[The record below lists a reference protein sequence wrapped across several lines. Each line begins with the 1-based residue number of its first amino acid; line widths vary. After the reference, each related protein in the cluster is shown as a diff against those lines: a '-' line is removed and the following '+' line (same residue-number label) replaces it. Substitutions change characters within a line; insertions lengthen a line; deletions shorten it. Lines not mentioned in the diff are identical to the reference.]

1 MGIFKI
7 RLQGEFVSGAKRVL
21 ITFIIASLV
30 CAAFVLTARFGL
42 MSVIEDKFYKPMVYK
57 QLEER
62 NDLLAETVG
71 KYIDTQDALFTL
83 FAANPE
89 IRIVDQKEQEELLV
103 KSRANLASNL
113 LTETPGLEGLR
124 IIGTNGKTI
133 YYSTFP
139 QDFAARKDDETASYR
154 NYPKNDIPFESI
166 AASEEDKSRILH
178 DSENNR
184 LIFSYPFYDNEMA
197 FVGTVAFYVDAPSM
211 LRYFIPT
218 DRLSAQSGIYLWSM
232 QKEDIHGFVFS
243 VPEGLETSCKNAAV
257 NSWNS
262 NQRIASFEDTE
273 SAGSRTKYLLV
284 SAENKNG
291 FVSTVFK
298 EDILYMPERIRNII
312 VLATISLILF
322 ISLICCIAKNA
333 AEKHA
338 EKPSYVKEAKKLAE
352 EAASE
357 VSIRVEEPKKDESLI
372 EKIDDVFEM
381 LAAES
386 ALSEKPKLAEN
397 AEEKDEPQF
406 DYDSQKFSDT
416 LFDDELETDEVPE
429 DSTDGIAGGIFEEIY
444 NEEVQNEQ
452 AAQFAQ
458 LGAQIQ
464 PEQQD
469 LLDGYAQPE
478 QAEQLEANAQSAMS
492 DEDMLLLQ
500 TGLDE
505 AVQPLMQPDQYAES
519 ASPENELPPQLLL
532 EDDEQTNQA
541 EQLIQEEIQP
551 EEEPEI
557 DLPVFAEAGLGV
569 TPEPQT
575 VAQDAPPSSFESFAS
590 VEQNEQDGQA
600 VQTAADA
607 QKEAEQFE
615 IEYPAFD
622 ESEFEEN
629 GSIQAEPAAEVQA
642 IPTDST
648 AAFLNAIDERMHQ
661 RQEIIEEY
669 THNVFARQNQ
679 ETENQELAEEAF
691 ESEAATV
698 SETAEDT
705 TVQAETPDIAE
716 ETASSDAVPEISVET
731 VVEHSLSEEKH
742 GLLSAGN
749 AYLEEEHKKEAEEI
763 KSAPLRKSSLSS
775 LFKEKVQ
782 QNQSSANLSGQHQFV
797 QQSAPSAELSDISQH
812 GLLSRSDDYRS
823 NLPQKP
829 ALYTLD
835 LKNSRRNQNTGNQN
849 TQNAADG
856 QQKEKKMDTSLY
868 DETIEELE
876 PAVETETVTSIFALQ
891 SAPQLFAAFANKEP
905 EQRGSF
911 ERKGIADRIVESTN
925 AKMNPV
931 FTEPEHK
938 IDNIHI
944 ENGVY
949 RIHEEKDSS
958 TNVKINYDFKRL
970 VDSVLNG

>member
-1 MGIFKI
+1 M
-7 RLQGEFVSGAKRVL
+7 SGARRVL
-21 ITFIIASLV
+21 ITLIISSLT
-30 CAAFVLTARFGL
+30 CAVFAAVAHFGL
-42 MSVIEDKFYKPMVYK
+42 LSVIEDKFYKPMVYSR
-57 QLEER
+57 LEER
-62 NDLLAETVG
+62 NDLLSETVG

-89 IRIVDQKEQEELLV
+89 IRVIAQKEQDEMLV
-103 KSRANLASNL
+103 KSRANLASDL

-124 IIGTNGKTI
+124 IIGKNGKTI

-139 QDFAARKDDETASYR
+139 QDFAARKDDEPASYR
-154 NYPKNDIPFESI
+154 NYPKNDIPFEDI

-218 DRLSAQSGIYLWSM
+218 DRLSAQSGIYLWGT

-243 VPEGLETSCKNAAV
+243 VPEGLETVCKNAAV
-257 NSWNS
+257 SSWNS
-262 NQRIASFEDTE
+262 SQKIYAFEDPE
-273 SAGSRTKYLLV
+273 SIGNRAKYLLV

-312 VLATISLILF
+312 VLATISLIFF
-322 ISLICCIAKNA
+322 ISIICCIAKNA

-338 EKPSYVKEAKKLAE
+338 ERPSLAKEDKMLAA

-357 VSIRVEEPKKDESLI
+357 VSIRAEEPKKDESLI

-386 ALSEKPKLAEN
+386 VPAEKPKHTEIAEAAEEN
-397 AEEKDEPQF
+397 AEPQF
-406 DYDSQKFSDT
+406 DYDSQEFGDT
-416 LFDDELETDEVPE
+416 LFEDSLETEETPESANGADETADELFD
-429 DSTDGIAGGIFEEIY
+429 EIY
-444 NEEVQNEQ
+444 NEEIQSEQ
-452 AAQFAQ
+452 AAQLEAGAQPAPLEVDAQFADDAQ
-458 LGAQIQ
+458 LGA
-464 PEQQD
+464 D
-469 LLDGYAQPE
+469 AQP
-478 QAEQLEANAQSAMS
+478 ALEAEPQFAEA
-492 DEDMLLLQ
+492 
-500 TGLDE
+500 GLEE
-505 AVQPLMQPDQYAES
+505 AVQPLLPSEQYADAAQTEAYAQPEASVQVAPLEADAQFADDAQLGAS
-519 ASPENELPPQLLL
+519 AQPALEAEPQFADDAQLEDYAQPAPLQL
-532 EDDEQTNQA
+532 EDDSPFADDAAQIEDDAQLAQPAALEEEA
-541 EQLIQEEIQP
+541 EQL
-551 EEEPEI
+551 
-557 DLPVFAEAGLGV
+557 
-569 TPEPQT
+569 
-575 VAQDAPPSSFESFAS
+575 
-590 VEQNEQDGQA
+590 
-600 VQTAADA
+600 
-607 QKEAEQFE
+607 E
-615 IEYPAFD
+615 IEIPAFD
-622 ESEFEEN
+622 ESEFEETDN
-629 GSIQAEPAAEVQA
+629 IQAEPAAAQP
-642 IPTDST
+642 IPTEST
-648 AAFLNAIDERMHQ
+648 AAFLSAIDERIHQ

-669 THNVFARQNQ
+669 TQPLFEHEQH
-679 ETENQELAEEAF
+679 EEVA
-691 ESEAATV
+691 EAA
-698 SETAEDT
+698 A
-705 TVQAETPDIAE
+705 A
-716 ETASSDAVPEISVET
+716 ETASAKADDVPEISAEAVAA
-731 VVEHSLSEEKH
+731 HSLSEAKH

-775 LFKEKVQ
+775 LFKEKVM
-782 QNQSSANLSGQHQFV
+782 QNQTEAEKRGGLHTFV
-797 QQSAPSAELSDISQH
+797 QQEAPSAELSDISQH

-835 LKNSRRNQNTGNQN
+835 LKKNIKPGTQSTDKQNIQS
-849 TQNAADG
+849 AVE
-856 QQKEKKMDTSLY
+856 QQKEKNMDTSFY

-911 ERKGIADRIVESTN
+911 ERKGIADRIVESTT
-925 AKMNPV
+925 AKMTPV

-949 RIHEEKDSS
+949 RIHEEKDAAS
-958 TNVKINYDFKRL
+958 NVKINYDFKRL

>member
-1 MGIFKI
+1 M
-7 RLQGEFVSGAKRVL
+7 SGARRVL
-21 ITFIIASLV
+21 ITLIISSLT
-30 CAAFVLTARFGL
+30 CAVFAAVAHFGL
-42 MSVIEDKFYKPMVYK
+42 LSVIEDKFYKPMVYSR
-57 QLEER
+57 LEER
-62 NDLLAETVG
+62 NDLLSETVG

-89 IRIVDQKEQEELLV
+89 IRVIAQKEQDEMLV
-103 KSRANLASNL
+103 KSRANLASDL

-124 IIGTNGKTI
+124 IIGKNGKTI

-139 QDFAARKDDETASYR
+139 QDFAARKDDEPASYR
-154 NYPKNDIPFESI
+154 NYPKNDIPFEDI

-218 DRLSAQSGIYLWSM
+218 DRLSAQSGIYLWGT

-243 VPEGLETSCKNAAV
+243 VPEGLETVCKNAAV
-257 NSWNS
+257 SSWNS
-262 NQRIASFEDTE
+262 NQKIYAFEDPE
-273 SAGSRTKYLLV
+273 SIGNRAKYLLV

-312 VLATISLILF
+312 VLATISLIFF
-322 ISLICCIAKNA
+322 ISIICCIAKNA

-338 EKPSYVKEAKKLAE
+338 ERPSLAKEDKVLAA

-357 VSIRVEEPKKDESLI
+357 VSIRAEEPKKDESLI

-386 ALSEKPKLAEN
+386 VPAEKPKHAEIAEAAEEN
-397 AEEKDEPQF
+397 AEPQF
-406 DYDSQKFSDT
+406 DYDSQEFGDT
-416 LFDDELETDEVPE
+416 LFEDSLETEETPESANGADETADELFD
-429 DSTDGIAGGIFEEIY
+429 EIY
-444 NEEVQNEQ
+444 NEEIQSEQ
-452 AAQFAQ
+452 AAQLEA
-458 LGAQIQ
+458 GAQSA
-464 PEQQD
+464 PEAE
-469 LLDGYAQPE
+469 AQF
-478 QAEQLEANAQSAMS
+478 ADDAQLEAGAQPAL
-492 DEDMLLLQ
+492 EAEPQ
-500 TGLDE
+500 FAETGLEE
-505 AVQPLMQPDQYAES
+505 AVQPLLPPEQYAE
-519 ASPENELPPQLLL
+519 AAQTEVYAQPEAGAQPAPLQL
-532 EDDEQTNQA
+532 EDDSPFADDAAQIEDNAQLAQPA
-541 EQLIQEEIQP
+541 ALEEESEQL
-551 EEEPEI
+551 
-557 DLPVFAEAGLGV
+557 
-569 TPEPQT
+569 
-575 VAQDAPPSSFESFAS
+575 
-590 VEQNEQDGQA
+590 
-600 VQTAADA
+600 
-607 QKEAEQFE
+607 E
-615 IEYPAFD
+615 IEIPAFD
-622 ESEFEEN
+622 ESEFEETGN
-629 GSIQAEPAAEVQA
+629 IQAEPADAQP
-642 IPTDST
+642 IPTEST
-648 AAFLNAIDERMHQ
+648 AAFLSAIDERMHQ

-669 THNVFARQNQ
+669 TQPLFEHD
-679 ETENQELAEEAF
+679 EHEEVA
-691 ESEAATV
+691 EAA
-698 SETAEDT
+698 A
-705 TVQAETPDIAE
+705 A
-716 ETASSDAVPEISVET
+716 ETASAKADAVPEISAEAVAA
-731 VVEHSLSEEKH
+731 HSLSEAKH

-749 AYLEEEHKKEAEEI
+749 AYLEEEHKKEAEDI

-775 LFKEKVQ
+775 LFKEKVM
-782 QNQSSANLSGQHQFV
+782 QNQTEAEKRGGLHTFV
-797 QQSAPSAELSDISQH
+797 QQEAPSAELSDISQH

-835 LKNSRRNQNTGNQN
+835 LKKNIKTGAQSTDKQNIQS
-849 TQNAADG
+849 AVE
-856 QQKEKKMDTSLY
+856 QQKEKNMDTSFY

-911 ERKGIADRIVESTN
+911 ERKGIADRIVESTA
-925 AKMNPV
+925 AKMTPV

-949 RIHEEKDSS
+949 RIHEEKDAVS
-958 TNVKINYDFKRL
+958 NVKINYDFKRL

>member
-1 MGIFKI
+1 M
-7 RLQGEFVSGAKRVL
+7 SGARRVL
-21 ITFIIASLV
+21 ITLIISSLT
-30 CAAFVLTARFGL
+30 CAVFAAVAHFGL
-42 MSVIEDKFYKPMVYK
+42 LSVIEDKFYKPMVYSR
-57 QLEER
+57 LEER
-62 NDLLAETVG
+62 NDLLSETVG

-89 IRIVDQKEQEELLV
+89 IRVIAQKEQDEMLV
-103 KSRANLASNL
+103 KSRANLASDL

-124 IIGTNGKTI
+124 IIGKNGKTI

-139 QDFAARKDDETASYR
+139 QDFAARKDDEPASYR
-154 NYPKNDIPFESI
+154 NYPKNDIPFEDI

-218 DRLSAQSGIYLWSM
+218 DRLSAQSGIYLWGT

-243 VPEGLETSCKNAAV
+243 VPEGLETVCKNAAV
-257 NSWNS
+257 SSWNS
-262 NQRIASFEDTE
+262 SQKIYAFEDPE
-273 SAGSRTKYLLV
+273 SIGNRAKYLLV
-284 SAENKNG
+284 SAENKSG

-312 VLATISLILF
+312 VLATISLIFF
-322 ISLICCIAKNA
+322 ISIICCIAKNA

-338 EKPSYVKEAKKLAE
+338 ERPSLAKEDKMLAA

-357 VSIRVEEPKKDESLI
+357 VSIRAEEPKKDESLI

-386 ALSEKPKLAEN
+386 VPAEKPKHAEIAEAAEEN
-397 AEEKDEPQF
+397 AEPQF
-406 DYDSQKFSDT
+406 DYDSQEFGDT
-416 LFDDELETDEVPE
+416 LFEDSLETEETPESANGADETADELFD
-429 DSTDGIAGGIFEEIY
+429 EIY
-444 NEEVQNEQ
+444 NEEIQNEQ
-452 AAQFAQ
+452 AAQLEAGAQPAPLEVDAQ
-458 LGAQIQ
+458 LGAS
-464 PEQQD
+464 
-469 LLDGYAQPE
+469 AQP
-478 QAEQLEANAQSAMS
+478 ALEAEPQFAEA
-492 DEDMLLLQ
+492 
-500 TGLDE
+500 GLEE
-505 AVQPLMQPDQYAES
+505 AVQPLLPPEQYADAAQTEDY
-519 ASPENELPPQLLL
+519 AQPEAGAQPAPLEVDAQFADDAQLEAGAQPAPLQL
-532 EDDEQTNQA
+532 EDDLPFADDAAQIEDNAQLAPPAALEEEA
-541 EQLIQEEIQP
+541 EQL
-551 EEEPEI
+551 
-557 DLPVFAEAGLGV
+557 
-569 TPEPQT
+569 
-575 VAQDAPPSSFESFAS
+575 
-590 VEQNEQDGQA
+590 
-600 VQTAADA
+600 
-607 QKEAEQFE
+607 E
-615 IEYPAFD
+615 IEIPAFD
-622 ESEFEEN
+622 ESEFEETDN
-629 GSIQAEPAAEVQA
+629 IQAEPAAAQP
-642 IPTDST
+642 IPTEST
-648 AAFLNAIDERMHQ
+648 AAFLSAIDERIHQ

-669 THNVFARQNQ
+669 TQPLFEHD
-679 ETENQELAEEAF
+679 EHEEVA
-691 ESEAATV
+691 EAA
-698 SETAEDT
+698 A
-705 TVQAETPDIAE
+705 A
-716 ETASSDAVPEISVET
+716 ETASAKADAVPEISAEAVAA
-731 VVEHSLSEEKH
+731 HSLSEAKH

-775 LFKEKVQ
+775 LFKEKVM
-782 QNQSSANLSGQHQFV
+782 QNQTEAEKRGGLHTFV
-797 QQSAPSAELSDISQH
+797 QQEAPSAELSDISQH

-835 LKNSRRNQNTGNQN
+835 LKKNIKPGAQSTDKQNIQS
-849 TQNAADG
+849 AVE
-856 QQKEKKMDTSLY
+856 QQKEKNMDTSFY

-911 ERKGIADRIVESTN
+911 ERKGIADRIVESTT
-925 AKMNPV
+925 AKMTPV

-949 RIHEEKDSS
+949 RIHEEKDAVS
-958 TNVKINYDFKRL
+958 NVKINYDFKRL

>member
-1 MGIFKI
+1 M
-7 RLQGEFVSGAKRVL
+7 SGARRVL
-21 ITFIIASLV
+21 ITLIISSLT
-30 CAAFVLTARFGL
+30 CAVFAAVAHFGL
-42 MSVIEDKFYKPMVYK
+42 LSVIEDKFYKPMVYSR
-57 QLEER
+57 LEER
-62 NDLLAETVG
+62 NDLLSETVG

-89 IRIVDQKEQEELLV
+89 IRVIAQKEQDEMLV
-103 KSRANLASNL
+103 KSRANLASDL

-124 IIGTNGKTI
+124 IIGKNGKTI

-139 QDFAARKDDETASYR
+139 QDFAARKDDEPASYR
-154 NYPKNDIPFESI
+154 NYPKNDIPFEDI

-218 DRLSAQSGIYLWSM
+218 DRLSAQSGIYLWGT

-243 VPEGLETSCKNAAV
+243 VPEGLETVCKNAAV
-257 NSWNS
+257 SSWNS
-262 NQRIASFEDTE
+262 SQKIYAFEDPE
-273 SAGSRTKYLLV
+273 SIGNRAKYLLV

-312 VLATISLILF
+312 VLATISLIFF
-322 ISLICCIAKNA
+322 ISIICCIAKNA

-338 EKPSYVKEAKKLAE
+338 ERPSLAKEDKMLAA

-357 VSIRVEEPKKDESLI
+357 VSIRAEEPKKDESLI

-386 ALSEKPKLAEN
+386 VPAEKPKHAEIAEAAEEN
-397 AEEKDEPQF
+397 AEPQF
-406 DYDSQKFSDT
+406 DYDSQEFGDT
-416 LFDDELETDEVPE
+416 LFEDSLETEETPESASGADE
-429 DSTDGIAGGIFEEIY
+429 TADGLFEEIY
-444 NEEVQNEQ
+444 NEEIQSEQ
-452 AAQFAQ
+452 AAQLEA
-458 LGAQIQ
+458 GAQ
-464 PEQQD
+464 P
-469 LLDGYAQPE
+469 A
-478 QAEQLEANAQSAMS
+478 LEAEPQFA
-492 DEDMLLLQ
+492 Q
-500 TGLDE
+500 TGLEE
-505 AVQPLMQPDQYAES
+505 AVQPLLPSEQYAEV
-519 ASPENELPPQLLL
+519 AQTEVCAQPETGAQPAPLEVDAQFADDAQLEAGAQPAPLEVDAQFADDAQLEAGAQSVPLEVDAQFADDAQLGAGAQPAPIQL
-532 EDDEQTNQA
+532 EDDS
-541 EQLIQEEIQP
+541 P
-551 EEEPEI
+551 
-557 DLPVFAEAGLGV
+557 FADDA
-569 TPEPQT
+569 
-575 VAQDAPPSSFESFAS
+575 AQIE
-590 VEQNEQDGQA
+590 
-600 VQTAADA
+600 ADA
-607 QKEAEQFE
+607 QLVQPAALEEESEQLE
-615 IEYPAFD
+615 IEIPAFD
-622 ESEFEEN
+622 ESEFEETGN
-629 GSIQAEPAAEVQA
+629 IQAEPADAQP
-642 IPTDST
+642 IPTEST
-648 AAFLNAIDERMHQ
+648 AAFLSAIDERMHQ

-669 THNVFARQNQ
+669 TQP
-679 ETENQELAEEAF
+679 LF
-691 ESEAATV
+691 EHDEHEKVAEAA
-698 SETAEDT
+698 A
-705 TVQAETPDIAE
+705 A
-716 ETASSDAVPEISVET
+716 ETASAKADDVPEISAEAVAA
-731 VVEHSLSEEKH
+731 HSLSEAKH

-749 AYLEEEHKKEAEEI
+749 AYLEEEHKKEAEGI

-775 LFKEKVQ
+775 LFKEKVM
-782 QNQSSANLSGQHQFV
+782 QNQTEAEKRGGLHTFV
-797 QQSAPSAELSDISQH
+797 QQEAPSAELSDISQH

-835 LKNSRRNQNTGNQN
+835 LKKNIKPGAQSTDKQNIQS
-849 TQNAADG
+849 AVE
-856 QQKEKKMDTSLY
+856 QQKEKNMDTSFY

-911 ERKGIADRIVESTN
+911 ERKGIADRIVESTT
-925 AKMNPV
+925 AKMTPV

-949 RIHEEKDSS
+949 RIHEEKDAAS
-958 TNVKINYDFKRL
+958 NVKINYDFKRL

>member
-1 MGIFKI
+1 M
-7 RLQGEFVSGAKRVL
+7 SGARRVL
-21 ITFIIASLV
+21 ITLIISSLT
-30 CAAFVLTARFGL
+30 CAVFAAVAHFGL
-42 MSVIEDKFYKPMVYK
+42 LSVIEDKFYKPMVYSR
-57 QLEER
+57 LEER
-62 NDLLAETVG
+62 NDLLSETVG

-89 IRIVDQKEQEELLV
+89 IRIVNQKEQDEMLV
-103 KSRANLASNL
+103 KSRANLASDL

-124 IIGTNGKTI
+124 IIGKNGKTI

-139 QDFAARKDDETASYR
+139 QDFAARKDDEPASYR
-154 NYPKNDIPFESI
+154 NYPKNDIPFEDI

-218 DRLSAQSGIYLWSM
+218 DRLSAQSGIYLWGT

-243 VPEGLETSCKNAAV
+243 VPEGLETVCKNAAV
-257 NSWNS
+257 SSWNS
-262 NQRIASFEDTE
+262 SQKIYAFEDPE
-273 SAGSRTKYLLV
+273 SIGNRAKYLLV

-312 VLATISLILF
+312 VLATISLIFF
-322 ISLICCIAKNA
+322 ISIICCIAKNA

-338 EKPSYVKEAKKLAE
+338 ERPSLAKEDKMLAA

-357 VSIRVEEPKKDESLI
+357 VSIRAEEPKKDESLI

-386 ALSEKPKLAEN
+386 VPAEKPKHTEIAEAAEEN
-397 AEEKDEPQF
+397 AEPQF
-406 DYDSQKFSDT
+406 DYDSQEFGDT
-416 LFDDELETDEVPE
+416 LFEDSLETEETPESANGADETADELFD
-429 DSTDGIAGGIFEEIY
+429 EIY
-444 NEEVQNEQ
+444 NEEIQSEQ
-452 AAQFAQ
+452 AVQLGAGVQFVEAGAQSAPLEADAQ
-458 LGAQIQ
+458 LGAS
-464 PEQQD
+464 
-469 LLDGYAQPE
+469 AQP
-478 QAEQLEANAQSAMS
+478 ALEAEPQFAEA
-492 DEDMLLLQ
+492 
-500 TGLDE
+500 GLEE
-505 AVQPLMQPDQYAES
+505 AVQPLLPPEQYAEAAQTEVCAQPETGAQPAQLEAGVQLGAS
-519 ASPENELPPQLLL
+519 AQAAPEAEAQFADDAQLEAGAQLAPLQL
-532 EDDEQTNQA
+532 EDDSPFADDAAQIEDNAQLAQPAALEEEA
-541 EQLIQEEIQP
+541 EQL
-551 EEEPEI
+551 
-557 DLPVFAEAGLGV
+557 
-569 TPEPQT
+569 
-575 VAQDAPPSSFESFAS
+575 
-590 VEQNEQDGQA
+590 
-600 VQTAADA
+600 
-607 QKEAEQFE
+607 E
-615 IEYPAFD
+615 IEIPAFD
-622 ESEFEEN
+622 ESEFEETDN
-629 GSIQAEPAAEVQA
+629 IQAEPADAQP
-642 IPTDST
+642 IPTEST
-648 AAFLNAIDERMHQ
+648 AAFLSAIDERMHQ

-669 THNVFARQNQ
+669 TQP
-679 ETENQELAEEAF
+679 LF
-691 ESEAATV
+691 EHEQHEKVAEAAA
-698 SETAEDT
+698 AE
-705 TVQAETPDIAE
+705 IAS
-716 ETASSDAVPEISVET
+716 AKADAVPEISAEAVAA
-731 VVEHSLSEEKH
+731 HSLSEAKH

-749 AYLEEEHKKEAEEI
+749 AYLEEEHKKEAEDI

-775 LFKEKVQ
+775 LFKEKVM
-782 QNQSSANLSGQHQFV
+782 QNQTEAEKRGGLHTFV
-797 QQSAPSAELSDISQH
+797 QQEAPSAELSDISQH

-835 LKNSRRNQNTGNQN
+835 LKKNIKPGAQSTDKQNIQS
-849 TQNAADG
+849 AVE
-856 QQKEKKMDTSLY
+856 QQKEKNMDTPFY

-911 ERKGIADRIVESTN
+911 ERKGIADRIVESTT
-925 AKMNPV
+925 AKMTPV

-949 RIHEEKDSS
+949 RIHEEKDAVS
-958 TNVKINYDFKRL
+958 NVKINYDFKRL

>member
-1 MGIFKI
+1 M
-7 RLQGEFVSGAKRVL
+7 SGARRVL
-21 ITFIIASLV
+21 ITLIISSLT
-30 CAAFVLTARFGL
+30 CAVFAAVAHFGL
-42 MSVIEDKFYKPMVYK
+42 LSVIEDKFYKPMVYSR
-57 QLEER
+57 LEER
-62 NDLLAETVG
+62 NDLLSETVG

-89 IRIVDQKEQEELLV
+89 IRVIAQKEQDEMLV
-103 KSRANLASNL
+103 KSRANLASDL

-124 IIGTNGKTI
+124 IIGKNGKTI

-139 QDFAARKDDETASYR
+139 QDFAARKDDEPASYR
-154 NYPKNDIPFESI
+154 NYPKNDIPFEDI

-218 DRLSAQSGIYLWSM
+218 DRLSAQSGIYLWGT

-243 VPEGLETSCKNAAV
+243 VPEGLETVCKNAAV
-257 NSWNS
+257 SSWNS
-262 NQRIASFEDTE
+262 NQKIYAFEDPE
-273 SAGSRTKYLLV
+273 SIGNRAKYLLV
-284 SAENKNG
+284 SAENKSG

-312 VLATISLILF
+312 VLATISLIFF
-322 ISLICCIAKNA
+322 ISIICCIAKNA

-338 EKPSYVKEAKKLAE
+338 ERPSLAKEDKMLAA

-357 VSIRVEEPKKDESLI
+357 VSIRAEEPKKDESLI

-386 ALSEKPKLAEN
+386 VPAEKPKHTEIAEVAEEN
-397 AEEKDEPQF
+397 AEPQF
-406 DYDSQKFSDT
+406 DYDSQEFGDT
-416 LFDDELETDEVPE
+416 LFEDSLETEEAPESASGADETADELFD
-429 DSTDGIAGGIFEEIY
+429 EIY
-444 NEEVQNEQ
+444 NEEIQSEQ
-452 AAQFAQ
+452 AAQLEAGAQSAPLEVDAQFADDAQ
-458 LGAQIQ
+458 LGA
-464 PEQQD
+464 D
-469 LLDGYAQPE
+469 AQPALE
-478 QAEQLEANAQSAMS
+478 ADTQFADNAQPAPLQLEDDSPFADDVAQIEDNAQLAQPAALEEEAEQLE
-492 DEDMLLLQ
+492 
-500 TGLDE
+500 
-505 AVQPLMQPDQYAES
+505 
-519 ASPENELPPQLLL
+519 
-532 EDDEQTNQA
+532 
-541 EQLIQEEIQP
+541 IEI
-551 EEEPEI
+551 
-557 DLPVFAEAGLGV
+557 
-569 TPEPQT
+569 
-575 VAQDAPPSSFESFAS
+575 
-590 VEQNEQDGQA
+590 
-600 VQTAADA
+600 
-607 QKEAEQFE
+607 
-615 IEYPAFD
+615 PAFD
-622 ESEFEEN
+622 ESEFEETGN
-629 GSIQAEPAAEVQA
+629 IQAEPADAQP
-642 IPTDST
+642 IPTEST
-648 AAFLNAIDERMHQ
+648 AAFLSAIDERMHQ

-669 THNVFARQNQ
+669 TQPLFEHD
-679 ETENQELAEEAF
+679 EHEEVA
-691 ESEAATV
+691 EAA
-698 SETAEDT
+698 A
-705 TVQAETPDIAE
+705 A
-716 ETASSDAVPEISVET
+716 ETASAKADDVPEISAEAVAA
-731 VVEHSLSEEKH
+731 HSLPEAKH

-775 LFKEKVQ
+775 LFKEKVM
-782 QNQSSANLSGQHQFV
+782 QNQTEAEKRGGLHTFV
-797 QQSAPSAELSDISQH
+797 QQEAPSAELSDISQH

-835 LKNSRRNQNTGNQN
+835 LKKNIKTGAQSTDKQNIQS
-849 TQNAADG
+849 AVE
-856 QQKEKKMDTSLY
+856 QQKEKNMDTSFY

-911 ERKGIADRIVESTN
+911 ERKGIADRIVESTT
-925 AKMNPV
+925 AKMTPV

-949 RIHEEKDSS
+949 RIHEEKDAAS
-958 TNVKINYDFKRL
+958 NVKINYDFKRL

>member
-1 MGIFKI
+1 M
-7 RLQGEFVSGAKRVL
+7 SGARRVL
-21 ITFIIASLV
+21 ITLIISSLT
-30 CAAFVLTARFGL
+30 CAVFAAVAHFGL
-42 MSVIEDKFYKPMVYK
+42 LSVIEDKFYKPMVYSR
-57 QLEER
+57 LEER
-62 NDLLAETVG
+62 NDLLSETVG

-89 IRIVDQKEQEELLV
+89 IRVITQKEQDEMLV
-103 KSRANLASNL
+103 KSRANLASDL

-124 IIGTNGKTI
+124 IIGKNGKTI

-139 QDFAARKDDETASYR
+139 QDFAARKDDEPASYR
-154 NYPKNDIPFESI
+154 NYPKNDIPFEDI

-218 DRLSAQSGIYLWSM
+218 DRLSAQSGIYLWGT

-243 VPEGLETSCKNAAV
+243 VPEGLETVCKNAAV
-257 NSWNS
+257 SSWNS
-262 NQRIASFEDTE
+262 SQKIYAFEDPE
-273 SAGSRTKYLLV
+273 SIGNRAKYLLV
-284 SAENKNG
+284 SAENKSG

-312 VLATISLILF
+312 VLATISLIFF
-322 ISLICCIAKNA
+322 ISIICCIAKNA

-338 EKPSYVKEAKKLAE
+338 ERPSLAKEDKMLAA

-357 VSIRVEEPKKDESLI
+357 VSIRAEEPKKDESLI

-386 ALSEKPKLAEN
+386 VPAEKPKHAEIAEVAEEN
-397 AEEKDEPQF
+397 AEPQF
-406 DYDSQKFSDT
+406 DYDSQEFGDT
-416 LFDDELETDEVPE
+416 LFEDSLETEKTPESANGADETADEL
-429 DSTDGIAGGIFEEIY
+429 FEEIY
-444 NEEVQNEQ
+444 NEEIQSEQ
-452 AAQFAQ
+452 AAQLEAGAQSAPEAEPQFADDAQ
-458 LGAQIQ
+458 LGAGAQVP
-464 PEQQD
+464 PEAEAQFADDAQ
-469 LLDGYAQPE
+469 LGASAQP
-478 QAEQLEANAQSAMS
+478 ALEAEPQFAEA
-492 DEDMLLLQ
+492 
-500 TGLDE
+500 GLEE
-505 AVQPLMQPDQYAES
+505 AVQPLLPPEQYAEAAQTEAYAQPETS
-519 ASPENELPPQLLL
+519 AQAAPEAEAQFADDAQLEAGAQPAPLQL
-532 EDDEQTNQA
+532 EDDSLFADDAAQIEADAQLAQPAALEEEA
-541 EQLIQEEIQP
+541 EQL
-551 EEEPEI
+551 
-557 DLPVFAEAGLGV
+557 
-569 TPEPQT
+569 
-575 VAQDAPPSSFESFAS
+575 
-590 VEQNEQDGQA
+590 
-600 VQTAADA
+600 
-607 QKEAEQFE
+607 E
-615 IEYPAFD
+615 IEIPAFD
-622 ESEFEEN
+622 ESEFEETDN
-629 GSIQAEPAAEVQA
+629 IQAEPAAAQP
-642 IPTDST
+642 IPTEST
-648 AAFLNAIDERMHQ
+648 AAFLSAIDERMHQ

-669 THNVFARQNQ
+669 TQPLFEHD
-679 ETENQELAEEAF
+679 EHEEVA
-691 ESEAATV
+691 EAA
-698 SETAEDT
+698 A
-705 TVQAETPDIAE
+705 A
-716 ETASSDAVPEISVET
+716 ETASAKADDVPEISAEAVAA
-731 VVEHSLSEEKH
+731 HSLPEAKH

-775 LFKEKVQ
+775 LFKEKVM
-782 QNQSSANLSGQHQFV
+782 QNQTEAEKRGGLHTFV
-797 QQSAPSAELSDISQH
+797 QQEAPSAELSDISQH

-835 LKNSRRNQNTGNQN
+835 LKKNIKPGAQSTDKQNIQS
-849 TQNAADG
+849 AVE
-856 QQKEKKMDTSLY
+856 QQKEKNMDTSFY

-911 ERKGIADRIVESTN
+911 ERKGIADRIVESTT
-925 AKMNPV
+925 AKMTPV

-949 RIHEEKDSS
+949 RIHEEKDAAS
-958 TNVKINYDFKRL
+958 NVKINYDFKRL

>member
-1 MGIFKI
+1 M
-7 RLQGEFVSGAKRVL
+7 SGARRVL
-21 ITFIIASLV
+21 ITLIISSLT
-30 CAAFVLTARFGL
+30 CAVFAAVAHFGL
-42 MSVIEDKFYKPMVYK
+42 LSVIEDKFYKPMVYSR
-57 QLEER
+57 LEER
-62 NDLLAETVG
+62 NDLLSETVG

-89 IRIVDQKEQEELLV
+89 IRIVNQKEQDEMLV
-103 KSRANLASNL
+103 KSRANLASDL

-124 IIGTNGKTI
+124 IIGKNGKTI

-139 QDFAARKDDETASYR
+139 QDFAARKDDEPASYR
-154 NYPKNDIPFESI
+154 NYPKNDIPFEDI

-218 DRLSAQSGIYLWSM
+218 DRLSAQSGIYLWGT

-243 VPEGLETSCKNAAV
+243 VPEGLETVCKNAAV
-257 NSWNS
+257 SSWNS
-262 NQRIASFEDTE
+262 NQKIYAFEDPE
-273 SAGSRTKYLLV
+273 SIGNRAKYLLV

-312 VLATISLILF
+312 VLATISLIFF
-322 ISLICCIAKNA
+322 ISIICCIAKNA

-338 EKPSYVKEAKKLAE
+338 ERPSLAKEDKMLAA

-357 VSIRVEEPKKDESLI
+357 VSIRAEEPKKEESLI

-386 ALSEKPKLAEN
+386 VPAEKPKHAEIAEAAEEN
-397 AEEKDEPQF
+397 AEPQF
-406 DYDSQKFSDT
+406 DYDSQEFGDT
-416 LFDDELETDEVPE
+416 LFEDSLETEEAPESANGVDETADEL
-429 DSTDGIAGGIFEEIY
+429 FEEIY
-444 NEEVQNEQ
+444 NEEIQSEQ
-452 AAQFAQ
+452 AAQLEAGAQLAPLEAGAQ
-458 LGAQIQ
+458 LGAS
-464 PEQQD
+464 
-469 LLDGYAQPE
+469 AQP
-478 QAEQLEANAQSAMS
+478 ALEAEPQFAEA
-492 DEDMLLLQ
+492 
-500 TGLDE
+500 GLEE
-505 AVQPLMQPDQYAES
+505 AVQPLLPPEQYAE
-519 ASPENELPPQLLL
+519 AAQTEVYAQPETGAQPAPLQL
-532 EDDEQTNQA
+532 EDDSPFADDTAQIEDDAQLAQPAALEEEA
-541 EQLIQEEIQP
+541 EQL
-551 EEEPEI
+551 
-557 DLPVFAEAGLGV
+557 
-569 TPEPQT
+569 
-575 VAQDAPPSSFESFAS
+575 
-590 VEQNEQDGQA
+590 
-600 VQTAADA
+600 
-607 QKEAEQFE
+607 E
-615 IEYPAFD
+615 IEIPAFD
-622 ESEFEEN
+622 ESEFEETGN
-629 GSIQAEPAAEVQA
+629 IQAEPAAAQP
-642 IPTDST
+642 IPTEST
-648 AAFLNAIDERMHQ
+648 AAFLSAIDERMHQ

-669 THNVFARQNQ
+669 TQPLFEHEQH
-679 ETENQELAEEAF
+679 EEVA
-691 ESEAATV
+691 EAA
-698 SETAEDT
+698 A
-705 TVQAETPDIAE
+705 A
-716 ETASSDAVPEISVET
+716 ETASAKADAVPEISAEAVAA
-731 VVEHSLSEEKH
+731 HSLSEAKH

-775 LFKEKVQ
+775 LFKEKVM
-782 QNQSSANLSGQHQFV
+782 QNQTEAEKRGGLHTFV
-797 QQSAPSAELSDISQH
+797 QQEAPSAELSDISQH

-835 LKNSRRNQNTGNQN
+835 LKKNIKPGAQSTDKQNIQS
-849 TQNAADG
+849 AVE
-856 QQKEKKMDTSLY
+856 QQKEKNMDTSFY

-911 ERKGIADRIVESTN
+911 ERKGIADRIVESTT
-925 AKMNPV
+925 AKMTPV

-949 RIHEEKDSS
+949 RIHEEKDAVS
-958 TNVKINYDFKRL
+958 NVKINYDFKRL

>member
-1 MGIFKI
+1 M
-7 RLQGEFVSGAKRVL
+7 SGARRVL
-21 ITFIIASLV
+21 ITLIISSLT
-30 CAAFVLTARFGL
+30 CAVFAAVAHFGL
-42 MSVIEDKFYKPMVYK
+42 LSVIEDKFYKPMVYSR
-57 QLEER
+57 LEER
-62 NDLLAETVG
+62 NDLLSETVG

-89 IRIVDQKEQEELLV
+89 IRVITQKEQDEMLV
-103 KSRANLASNL
+103 KSRANLASDL

-124 IIGTNGKTI
+124 IIGKNGKTI

-139 QDFAARKDDETASYR
+139 QDFAARKDDEPASYR
-154 NYPKNDIPFESI
+154 NYPKNDIPFEDI

-184 LIFSYPFYDNEMA
+184 LIFSYPFYDNEMV

-218 DRLSAQSGIYLWSM
+218 DRLSAQSGIYLWGT

-243 VPEGLETSCKNAAV
+243 VPEGLETVCKNAAV
-257 NSWNS
+257 SSWNS
-262 NQRIASFEDTE
+262 SQKIYAFEDPE
-273 SAGSRTKYLLV
+273 SIGNRAKYLLV

-312 VLATISLILF
+312 VLATISLIFF
-322 ISLICCIAKNA
+322 ISIICCIAKNA

-338 EKPSYVKEAKKLAE
+338 ERPSLAKEDKMLAA

-357 VSIRVEEPKKDESLI
+357 VSIRAEEPKKDESLI

-386 ALSEKPKLAEN
+386 VPAEKPKHAEIAEAAEEN
-397 AEEKDEPQF
+397 AEPQF
-406 DYDSQKFSDT
+406 DYDSQEFGDT
-416 LFDDELETDEVPE
+416 LFEDSLETEETPESANGADETADEL
-429 DSTDGIAGGIFEEIY
+429 FEEIY
-444 NEEVQNEQ
+444 NEEIQSEQ
-452 AAQFAQ
+452 ATQLEASAQPAPLEAGAQ
-458 LGAQIQ
+458 LGASAQAALEAEAQ
-464 PEQQD
+464 FADDAQLGAD
-469 LLDGYAQPE
+469 AQP
-478 QAEQLEANAQSAMS
+478 ALEAEPQFAEA
-492 DEDMLLLQ
+492 
-500 TGLDE
+500 GLKE
-505 AVQPLMQPDQYAES
+505 AVQPLLPPEQYAE
-519 ASPENELPPQLLL
+519 AAQTEVYAQPETGAQPSLEDYAQLEAGAQPAPLEVDAQFADDAQLEAGAQPAPLQL
-532 EDDEQTNQA
+532 EDDSPFADDAAQIEDDAQLAQPAALEEEA
-541 EQLIQEEIQP
+541 EQL
-551 EEEPEI
+551 
-557 DLPVFAEAGLGV
+557 
-569 TPEPQT
+569 
-575 VAQDAPPSSFESFAS
+575 
-590 VEQNEQDGQA
+590 
-600 VQTAADA
+600 
-607 QKEAEQFE
+607 E
-615 IEYPAFD
+615 IEIPAFD
-622 ESEFEEN
+622 ESEFEETDN
-629 GSIQAEPAAEVQA
+629 IQAEPAAAQP
-642 IPTDST
+642 IPTEST
-648 AAFLNAIDERMHQ
+648 AAFLSAIDERIHQ

-669 THNVFARQNQ
+669 TQPLFEHEQH
-679 ETENQELAEEAF
+679 EEVA
-691 ESEAATV
+691 EAA
-698 SETAEDT
+698 A
-705 TVQAETPDIAE
+705 A
-716 ETASSDAVPEISVET
+716 ETASAKADDVPEISAEAVAA
-731 VVEHSLSEEKH
+731 HSLSEAKH

-775 LFKEKVQ
+775 LFKEKVM
-782 QNQSSANLSGQHQFV
+782 QNQTEAEKRGGLHTFV
-797 QQSAPSAELSDISQH
+797 QQEAPSAELSDISQH

-835 LKNSRRNQNTGNQN
+835 LKKNIKPGAQSTDKQNIQS
-849 TQNAADG
+849 AVE
-856 QQKEKKMDTSLY
+856 QQKEKNMDTSFY

-911 ERKGIADRIVESTN
+911 ERKGIADRIVESTT
-925 AKMNPV
+925 AKMTPV

-949 RIHEEKDSS
+949 RIHEEKDAAS
-958 TNVKINYDFKRL
+958 NVKINYDFKRL

>member
-1 MGIFKI
+1 M
-7 RLQGEFVSGAKRVL
+7 SGARRVL
-21 ITFIIASLV
+21 ITLIISSLT
-30 CAAFVLTARFGL
+30 CAVFAAVAHFGL
-42 MSVIEDKFYKPMVYK
+42 LSVIEDKFYKPMVYSR
-57 QLEER
+57 LEER
-62 NDLLAETVG
+62 NDLLSETVG

-89 IRIVDQKEQEELLV
+89 IRVIAQKEQDEMLV
-103 KSRANLASNL
+103 KSRANLASDL

-124 IIGTNGKTI
+124 IIGKNGKTI

-139 QDFAARKDDETASYR
+139 QDFAARKDDEPASYR
-154 NYPKNDIPFESI
+154 NYPKNDIPFEDI

-218 DRLSAQSGIYLWSM
+218 DRLSAQSGIYLWGT

-243 VPEGLETSCKNAAV
+243 VPEGLETICKNAAV
-257 NSWNS
+257 SSWNS
-262 NQRIASFEDTE
+262 SQKIYAFEDPE
-273 SAGSRTKYLLV
+273 SIGNRAKYLLV

-312 VLATISLILF
+312 VLATISLIFF
-322 ISLICCIAKNA
+322 ISIICCIAKNA

-338 EKPSYVKEAKKLAE
+338 ERPSLAKEDKMLAA

-357 VSIRVEEPKKDESLI
+357 VSIRAEEPKKDESLI

-386 ALSEKPKLAEN
+386 VPAEKPKHTEIAEAAEEN
-397 AEEKDEPQF
+397 AEPQF
-406 DYDSQKFSDT
+406 DYDSQEFGDT
-416 LFDDELETDEVPE
+416 LFEDSLETEEAPESANGADETADELFD
-429 DSTDGIAGGIFEEIY
+429 EIY
-444 NEEVQNEQ
+444 NEEIQSEQ
-452 AAQFAQ
+452 AAQ
-458 LGAQIQ
+458 
-464 PEQQD
+464 
-469 LLDGYAQPE
+469 
-478 QAEQLEANAQSAMS
+478 LEAGAQSALEAES
-492 DEDMLLLQ
+492 QFAEA
-500 TGLDE
+500 GLEE
-505 AVQPLMQPDQYAES
+505 AVQPLLPPEQYAE
-519 ASPENELPPQLLL
+519 AAQTEAYAQLGAGAQPVPLEADAQFADDAQLGAGAQPALEADTQFADDAQLEAGAQPAPLQL
-532 EDDEQTNQA
+532 EDDSPFADDAAQIEADAQLAQPAALEEEA
-541 EQLIQEEIQP
+541 EQL
-551 EEEPEI
+551 
-557 DLPVFAEAGLGV
+557 
-569 TPEPQT
+569 
-575 VAQDAPPSSFESFAS
+575 
-590 VEQNEQDGQA
+590 
-600 VQTAADA
+600 
-607 QKEAEQFE
+607 E
-615 IEYPAFD
+615 IEIPAFD
-622 ESEFEEN
+622 ESEFEETDN
-629 GSIQAEPAAEVQA
+629 IQAEPAAAQP
-642 IPTDST
+642 IPTEST
-648 AAFLNAIDERMHQ
+648 AAFLSAIDERIHQ

-669 THNVFARQNQ
+669 TQPLFEHEQH
-679 ETENQELAEEAF
+679 EEVA
-691 ESEAATV
+691 EAA
-698 SETAEDT
+698 A
-705 TVQAETPDIAE
+705 A
-716 ETASSDAVPEISVET
+716 ETASAKADAVPEISAEAVAA
-731 VVEHSLSEEKH
+731 HSLSEAKH

-775 LFKEKVQ
+775 LFKEKVM
-782 QNQSSANLSGQHQFV
+782 QNQTEAEKRGGLHTFV
-797 QQSAPSAELSDISQH
+797 QQEAPSAELSDISQH

-835 LKNSRRNQNTGNQN
+835 LKKNIKPGAQSTDKQNIQS
-849 TQNAADG
+849 AVE
-856 QQKEKKMDTSLY
+856 QQKEKNMDTSFY

-911 ERKGIADRIVESTN
+911 ERKGIADRIVESTT
-925 AKMNPV
+925 AKMTPV

-949 RIHEEKDSS
+949 RIHEEKDAVS
-958 TNVKINYDFKRL
+958 NVKINYDFKRL

>member
-1 MGIFKI
+1 M
-7 RLQGEFVSGAKRVL
+7 SGARRVL
-21 ITFIIASLV
+21 ITLIISSLT
-30 CAAFVLTARFGL
+30 CAVFAAVAHFGL
-42 MSVIEDKFYKPMVYK
+42 LSVIEDKFYKPMVYSR
-57 QLEER
+57 LEER
-62 NDLLAETVG
+62 NDLLSETVG

-89 IRIVDQKEQEELLV
+89 IRVIAQKEQDEMLV
-103 KSRANLASNL
+103 KSRANLASDL

-124 IIGTNGKTI
+124 IIGKNGKTI

-139 QDFAARKDDETASYR
+139 QDFAARKDDEPANYR
-154 NYPKNDIPFESI
+154 NYPKNDIPFEDI

-218 DRLSAQSGIYLWSM
+218 DRLSAQSGIYLWGT

-243 VPEGLETSCKNAAV
+243 VPEGLETVCKNAAV
-257 NSWNS
+257 SSWNS
-262 NQRIASFEDTE
+262 SQKIYAFEDPE
-273 SAGSRTKYLLV
+273 SIGNRAKYLLV

-312 VLATISLILF
+312 VLATISLIFF
-322 ISLICCIAKNA
+322 ISIICCIAKNA

-338 EKPSYVKEAKKLAE
+338 ERPSLAKEDKMLAA

-357 VSIRVEEPKKDESLI
+357 VSIRAEEPKKDESLI

-386 ALSEKPKLAEN
+386 VPAEKPKHTEIAEAAEEN
-397 AEEKDEPQF
+397 AEPQF
-406 DYDSQKFSDT
+406 DYDSQEFGDT
-416 LFDDELETDEVPE
+416 LFEDSLETEEAPESASGADE
-429 DSTDGIAGGIFEEIY
+429 TADGLFDEIY
-444 NEEVQNEQ
+444 NEEIQSEQ
-452 AAQFAQ
+452 AAQLEASAQPAPLEADAQ
-458 LGAQIQ
+458 LGAS
-464 PEQQD
+464 
-469 LLDGYAQPE
+469 AQP
-478 QAEQLEANAQSAMS
+478 ALEAEPQFAEA
-492 DEDMLLLQ
+492 
-500 TGLDE
+500 GLEE
-505 AVQPLMQPDQYAES
+505 AVQPLLPPEQYAEAAQTEVCAQPETGAQS
-519 ASPENELPPQLLL
+519 APLEADTQFADDAQLEAGEQPATLQL
-532 EDDEQTNQA
+532 EDDSPFADDAAQIEADAQLAQPAALEEEA
-541 EQLIQEEIQP
+541 EQL
-551 EEEPEI
+551 
-557 DLPVFAEAGLGV
+557 
-569 TPEPQT
+569 
-575 VAQDAPPSSFESFAS
+575 
-590 VEQNEQDGQA
+590 
-600 VQTAADA
+600 
-607 QKEAEQFE
+607 E
-615 IEYPAFD
+615 IEIPAFD
-622 ESEFEEN
+622 ESEFEETDN
-629 GSIQAEPAAEVQA
+629 IQAEPADAQP
-642 IPTDST
+642 IPTEST
-648 AAFLNAIDERMHQ
+648 AAFLSAIDERMHQ

-669 THNVFARQNQ
+669 TQPLFEHD
-679 ETENQELAEEAF
+679 EHEEVA
-691 ESEAATV
+691 EAA
-698 SETAEDT
+698 A
-705 TVQAETPDIAE
+705 A
-716 ETASSDAVPEISVET
+716 ETASAKADDVPEISAEAVAA
-731 VVEHSLSEEKH
+731 HSLSEAKH

-775 LFKEKVQ
+775 LFKEKVM
-782 QNQSSANLSGQHQFV
+782 QNQTEAEKRGGLHTFV
-797 QQSAPSAELSDISQH
+797 QQEAPSAELSDISQH

-835 LKNSRRNQNTGNQN
+835 LKKNIKPGAQSTDKQNIQS
-849 TQNAADG
+849 AVE
-856 QQKEKKMDTSLY
+856 QQKEKNMDTSFY

-911 ERKGIADRIVESTN
+911 ERKGIADRIVESTT
-925 AKMNPV
+925 AKMTPV

-949 RIHEEKDSS
+949 RIHEEKDAAS
-958 TNVKINYDFKRL
+958 NVKINYDFKRL

>member
-1 MGIFKI
+1 M
-7 RLQGEFVSGAKRVL
+7 SGARRVL
-21 ITFIIASLV
+21 ITLIISSLT
-30 CAAFVLTARFGL
+30 CAVFAAVARFGL
-42 MSVIEDKFYKPMVYK
+42 LSVIEDKFYKPMVYSR
-57 QLEER
+57 LEER
-62 NDLLAETVG
+62 NDLLSETVG

-89 IRIVDQKEQEELLV
+89 IRVIAQKEQDEMLV
-103 KSRANLASNL
+103 KSRANLASDL

-124 IIGTNGKTI
+124 IIGKNGKTI

-139 QDFAARKDDETASYR
+139 QDFAARKDDEPASYR
-154 NYPKNDIPFESI
+154 NYPKNDIPFEDI

-218 DRLSAQSGIYLWSM
+218 DRLSAQSGIYLWGT

-243 VPEGLETSCKNAAV
+243 VPEGLETVCKNAAV
-257 NSWNS
+257 SSWNS
-262 NQRIASFEDTE
+262 NQKIYAFEDPE
-273 SAGSRTKYLLV
+273 SIGNRAKYLLV

-312 VLATISLILF
+312 VLATISLIFF
-322 ISLICCIAKNA
+322 ISIICCIAKNA

-338 EKPSYVKEAKKLAE
+338 ERPSLAKEDKMLAA

-357 VSIRVEEPKKDESLI
+357 VSIRAEEPKKDESLI

-386 ALSEKPKLAEN
+386 VPAEKSKHTEIAEAAEEN
-397 AEEKDEPQF
+397 AEPQF
-406 DYDSQKFSDT
+406 DYDSQEFGDT
-416 LFDDELETDEVPE
+416 LFEDSLETEETPESESGADETADEL
-429 DSTDGIAGGIFEEIY
+429 FEEIY
-444 NEEVQNEQ
+444 NEEIQSEQ
-452 AAQFAQ
+452 AAQLEASAQ
-458 LGAQIQ
+458 VPL
-464 PEQQD
+464 
-469 LLDGYAQPE
+469 E
-478 QAEQLEANAQSAMS
+478 QAAQLEAGAQSAP
-492 DEDMLLLQ
+492 EAEPQ
-500 TGLDE
+500 FAEAGLEE
-505 AVQPLMQPDQYAES
+505 AVQPLLPPEQYAEAAQTEVCAQPEAGAQLGAS
-519 ASPENELPPQLLL
+519 AQAALEADTQFADDALFEAGAQPAPLEVDAQFADNAQLEDYAQPAPLQL
-532 EDDEQTNQA
+532 EDDSPFADDAAQIEADAQLAQPAALEEEA
-541 EQLIQEEIQP
+541 EQL
-551 EEEPEI
+551 
-557 DLPVFAEAGLGV
+557 
-569 TPEPQT
+569 
-575 VAQDAPPSSFESFAS
+575 
-590 VEQNEQDGQA
+590 
-600 VQTAADA
+600 
-607 QKEAEQFE
+607 E
-615 IEYPAFD
+615 IEIPAFD
-622 ESEFEEN
+622 ESEFDETDN
-629 GSIQAEPAAEVQA
+629 IQAEPAAAQP
-642 IPTDST
+642 IPTEST
-648 AAFLNAIDERMHQ
+648 AAFLSAIDERIHQ

-669 THNVFARQNQ
+669 TQPLFEHD
-679 ETENQELAEEAF
+679 EHEEVA
-691 ESEAATV
+691 EAA
-698 SETAEDT
+698 A
-705 TVQAETPDIAE
+705 A
-716 ETASSDAVPEISVET
+716 ETASAKADAVPEISAEAVAA
-731 VVEHSLSEEKH
+731 HSLSEAKH

-775 LFKEKVQ
+775 LFKEKVM
-782 QNQSSANLSGQHQFV
+782 QNQTEAEKRGGLHTFV
-797 QQSAPSAELSDISQH
+797 QQEAPSAELSDISQH

-835 LKNSRRNQNTGNQN
+835 LKKNIKPGAQSTDKQNIQS
-849 TQNAADG
+849 AVE
-856 QQKEKKMDTSLY
+856 QQKEKNMDTSFY

-911 ERKGIADRIVESTN
+911 ERKGIADRIVESTT
-925 AKMNPV
+925 AKMTPV

-949 RIHEEKDSS
+949 RIHEEKDAVS
-958 TNVKINYDFKRL
+958 NVKINYDFKRL

>member
-1 MGIFKI
+1 M
-7 RLQGEFVSGAKRVL
+7 SGARRVL
-21 ITFIIASLV
+21 ITLIISSLT
-30 CAAFVLTARFGL
+30 CAVFAAVAHFGL
-42 MSVIEDKFYKPMVYK
+42 LSVIEDKFYKPMVYSR
-57 QLEER
+57 LEER
-62 NDLLAETVG
+62 NDLLSETVG

-89 IRIVDQKEQEELLV
+89 IRVIAQKEQDEMLV
-103 KSRANLASNL
+103 KSRANLASDL

-124 IIGTNGKTI
+124 IISKNGKTI

-139 QDFAARKDDETASYR
+139 QDFAARKDDEPASYR
-154 NYPKNDIPFESI
+154 NYPKNDIPFEDI

-218 DRLSAQSGIYLWSM
+218 DRLSAQSGIYLWGT

-243 VPEGLETSCKNAAV
+243 VPEGLETVCKNAAV
-257 NSWNS
+257 SSWNS
-262 NQRIASFEDTE
+262 SQKIYAFEDPE
-273 SAGSRTKYLLV
+273 SIGNRAKYLLV
-284 SAENKNG
+284 SAENKSG

-312 VLATISLILF
+312 VLATISLIFF
-322 ISLICCIAKNA
+322 ISIICCIAKNA

-338 EKPSYVKEAKKLAE
+338 ERPSLAKEDKMLAA

-357 VSIRVEEPKKDESLI
+357 VSIRAEEPKKDESLI

-386 ALSEKPKLAEN
+386 VPAEKPKHAEIAEAAEEN
-397 AEEKDEPQF
+397 AEPQF
-406 DYDSQKFSDT
+406 DYDSQEFGDT
-416 LFDDELETDEVPE
+416 LFEDSLETEEAPESANGADETADELFD
-429 DSTDGIAGGIFEEIY
+429 EIY
-444 NEEVQNEQ
+444 NEEIQSEQ
-452 AAQFAQ
+452 AAQLEAGAQPAPLEDDAQ
-458 LGAQIQ
+458 LGAS
-464 PEQQD
+464 
-469 LLDGYAQPE
+469 AQAALE
-478 QAEQLEANAQSAMS
+478 ADTQFADDAQLEAGAQPAL
-492 DEDMLLLQ
+492 EAEPQ
-500 TGLDE
+500 FAEAGLEE
-505 AVQPLMQPDQYAES
+505 AVQPLLQSEQYADAAQTEVYAQPETGAQS
-519 ASPENELPPQLLL
+519 APLEVDAQFADDAQLGAGAQPAPLQL
-532 EDDEQTNQA
+532 EDDSPFADDVAQIEDNAQLAQPAALEEEA
-541 EQLIQEEIQP
+541 EQL
-551 EEEPEI
+551 
-557 DLPVFAEAGLGV
+557 
-569 TPEPQT
+569 
-575 VAQDAPPSSFESFAS
+575 
-590 VEQNEQDGQA
+590 
-600 VQTAADA
+600 
-607 QKEAEQFE
+607 E
-615 IEYPAFD
+615 IEIPAFD
-622 ESEFEEN
+622 ESEFEETGN
-629 GSIQAEPAAEVQA
+629 IQAEPADAQP
-642 IPTDST
+642 IPTEST
-648 AAFLNAIDERMHQ
+648 AAFLSAIDERMHQ

-669 THNVFARQNQ
+669 TQPLFEH
-679 ETENQELAEEAF
+679 EEVA
-691 ESEAATV
+691 EAA
-698 SETAEDT
+698 A
-705 TVQAETPDIAE
+705 A
-716 ETASSDAVPEISVET
+716 ETASAKADAVPEISAEAVAA
-731 VVEHSLSEEKH
+731 HSLPEAKH

-775 LFKEKVQ
+775 LFKEKVM
-782 QNQSSANLSGQHQFV
+782 QNQTEAEKRGGLHTFV
-797 QQSAPSAELSDISQH
+797 QQEAPSAELSDISQH

-823 NLPQKP
+823 NLPQKS

-835 LKNSRRNQNTGNQN
+835 LKKNIKTGAQSTDKQNIQS
-849 TQNAADG
+849 AVE
-856 QQKEKKMDTSLY
+856 QQKEKNMDTSFY

-911 ERKGIADRIVESTN
+911 ERKGIADRIVESTT
-925 AKMNPV
+925 AKMTPV

-949 RIHEEKDSS
+949 RIHEEKDAAS
-958 TNVKINYDFKRL
+958 NVKINYDFKRL

>member
-1 MGIFKI
+1 M
-7 RLQGEFVSGAKRVL
+7 SGTRRVL
-21 ITFIIASLV
+21 ITLIISSLT
-30 CAAFVLTARFGL
+30 CAVFAAVAHFGL
-42 MSVIEDKFYKPMVYK
+42 LSVIEDKFYKPMVYSR
-57 QLEER
+57 LEER
-62 NDLLAETVG
+62 NDLLSETVG

-89 IRIVDQKEQEELLV
+89 IRVIAQKEQDEMLV
-103 KSRANLASNL
+103 KSRANLASDL

-124 IIGTNGKTI
+124 IIGKNGKTI

-139 QDFAARKDDETASYR
+139 QDFAARKDDEPASYR
-154 NYPKNDIPFESI
+154 NYPKNDIPFEDI

-218 DRLSAQSGIYLWSM
+218 DRLSAQSGIYLWGT

-243 VPEGLETSCKNAAV
+243 VPEGLETVCKNAAV
-257 NSWNS
+257 SSWNS
-262 NQRIASFEDTE
+262 SQKIYAFEDPE
-273 SAGSRTKYLLV
+273 SIGNRAKYLLV
-284 SAENKNG
+284 SAENKSG

-312 VLATISLILF
+312 VLATISLIFF
-322 ISLICCIAKNA
+322 ISIICCIAKNA

-338 EKPSYVKEAKKLAE
+338 ERPSLAKEDKMLAA

-357 VSIRVEEPKKDESLI
+357 VSIRAEEPKKDESLI

-386 ALSEKPKLAEN
+386 VPAEKPKHAEIAEAAEEN
-397 AEEKDEPQF
+397 AEPQF
-406 DYDSQKFSDT
+406 DYDSQEFGDT
-416 LFDDELETDEVPE
+416 LFEDSLETEEAPESANGADEAADEL
-429 DSTDGIAGGIFEEIY
+429 FEEIY
-444 NEEVQNEQ
+444 NEEIQSEQ
-452 AAQFAQ
+452 AAQLEAGVQFVEADAQSAPLEADAQFADDAQLEAGAQVPPEAEAQFADDAQPEAGAQSAPLEVDAQFADDAQ
-458 LGAQIQ
+458 LGADAQLAPLEADAQ
-464 PEQQD
+464 FADNAQLED
-469 LLDGYAQPE
+469 YAQPAPLQLE
-478 QAEQLEANAQSAMS
+478 DDSPFADDAAQIEADAQLAQPAALEEEAEQLE
-492 DEDMLLLQ
+492 
-500 TGLDE
+500 
-505 AVQPLMQPDQYAES
+505 
-519 ASPENELPPQLLL
+519 
-532 EDDEQTNQA
+532 
-541 EQLIQEEIQP
+541 IEI
-551 EEEPEI
+551 
-557 DLPVFAEAGLGV
+557 
-569 TPEPQT
+569 
-575 VAQDAPPSSFESFAS
+575 
-590 VEQNEQDGQA
+590 
-600 VQTAADA
+600 
-607 QKEAEQFE
+607 
-615 IEYPAFD
+615 PAFD
-622 ESEFEEN
+622 ESEFEETDN
-629 GSIQAEPAAEVQA
+629 IQAEPAAAQP
-642 IPTDST
+642 IPTEST
-648 AAFLNAIDERMHQ
+648 AAFLSAIDERMHQ

-669 THNVFARQNQ
+669 TQPLFEHEQH
-679 ETENQELAEEAF
+679 EEVA
-691 ESEAATV
+691 EAA
-698 SETAEDT
+698 A
-705 TVQAETPDIAE
+705 A
-716 ETASSDAVPEISVET
+716 ETASAKADAVPEISAEAVAA
-731 VVEHSLSEEKH
+731 HSLPEAKH

-775 LFKEKVQ
+775 LFKEKVM
-782 QNQSSANLSGQHQFV
+782 QNQTEAEKRGGLHTFV
-797 QQSAPSAELSDISQH
+797 QQEAPSAELSDISQH

-835 LKNSRRNQNTGNQN
+835 LKKNIKTGAQSTDKQNIQS
-849 TQNAADG
+849 AVE
-856 QQKEKKMDTSLY
+856 QQKEKNMDTSFY

-891 SAPQLFAAFANKEP
+891 SAPQLFVAFANKEP

-911 ERKGIADRIVESTN
+911 ERKGIADRIVESTT
-925 AKMNPV
+925 AKMTPV

-949 RIHEEKDSS
+949 RIHEEKDAAS
-958 TNVKINYDFKRL
+958 NVKINYDFKRL

>member
-1 MGIFKI
+1 M
-7 RLQGEFVSGAKRVL
+7 SGARRVL
-21 ITFIIASLV
+21 ITLIISSLT
-30 CAAFVLTARFGL
+30 CAVFAAVAHFGL
-42 MSVIEDKFYKPMVYK
+42 LSVIEDKFYKPMVYSR
-57 QLEER
+57 LEER
-62 NDLLAETVG
+62 NDLLSETVG

-89 IRIVDQKEQEELLV
+89 IRIVNQKEQDEMLV
-103 KSRANLASNL
+103 KSRANLASDL

-124 IIGTNGKTI
+124 IIGKNGKTI

-139 QDFAARKDDETASYR
+139 QDFAARKDDEPASYR
-154 NYPKNDIPFESI
+154 NYPKNDIPFEDI

-184 LIFSYPFYDNEMA
+184 LIFSYPFYDNEMT
-197 FVGTVAFYVDAPSM
+197 FIGTVAFYVDAPSM

-218 DRLSAQSGIYLWSM
+218 DRLSAQSGIYLWGT

-243 VPEGLETSCKNAAV
+243 VPEGLETVCKNAAV
-257 NSWNS
+257 SSWNS
-262 NQRIASFEDTE
+262 SQKIYAFEDPE
-273 SAGSRTKYLLV
+273 SIGNRAKYLLV

-312 VLATISLILF
+312 VLATISLIFF
-322 ISLICCIAKNA
+322 ISIICCIAKNA

-338 EKPSYVKEAKKLAE
+338 ERPSLAKEDKMLAA

-357 VSIRVEEPKKDESLI
+357 VSIRAEEPKKDESLI

-386 ALSEKPKLAEN
+386 VPAEKPKHAEIAEAAEEN
-397 AEEKDEPQF
+397 AEPQF
-406 DYDSQKFSDT
+406 DYDSQEFGDT
-416 LFDDELETDEVPE
+416 LFEDSLETEETPESANGADETADELFD
-429 DSTDGIAGGIFEEIY
+429 EIY
-444 NEEVQNEQ
+444 NEEIQSEQ
-452 AAQFAQ
+452 AAQLEAGAQSAPLQLVDDSPFEVDAQFADDAQ
-458 LGAQIQ
+458 LGA
-464 PEQQD
+464 
-469 LLDGYAQPE
+469 GAQPAPLE
-478 QAEQLEANAQSAMS
+478 ADAQFADDAQLGAGAQPAPLQLVDDSPFADDAAQIEDDAQLAQPAALEEEAEQLE
-492 DEDMLLLQ
+492 
-500 TGLDE
+500 
-505 AVQPLMQPDQYAES
+505 
-519 ASPENELPPQLLL
+519 
-532 EDDEQTNQA
+532 
-541 EQLIQEEIQP
+541 IEI
-551 EEEPEI
+551 
-557 DLPVFAEAGLGV
+557 
-569 TPEPQT
+569 
-575 VAQDAPPSSFESFAS
+575 
-590 VEQNEQDGQA
+590 
-600 VQTAADA
+600 
-607 QKEAEQFE
+607 
-615 IEYPAFD
+615 PAFD
-622 ESEFEEN
+622 ESEFEETDN
-629 GSIQAEPAAEVQA
+629 IQAEPAAAQP
-642 IPTDST
+642 IPTEST
-648 AAFLNAIDERMHQ
+648 AAFLSAIDERIHQ

-669 THNVFARQNQ
+669 TQPLFEHD
-679 ETENQELAEEAF
+679 EHEEVA
-691 ESEAATV
+691 EAA
-698 SETAEDT
+698 A
-705 TVQAETPDIAE
+705 A
-716 ETASSDAVPEISVET
+716 ETASAKADDVPEISAEAVAA
-731 VVEHSLSEEKH
+731 HSLSEAKH

-775 LFKEKVQ
+775 LFKEKVM
-782 QNQSSANLSGQHQFV
+782 QNQTEAEKRGGLHTFV
-797 QQSAPSAELSDISQH
+797 QQEAPSAELSDISQH

-835 LKNSRRNQNTGNQN
+835 LKKNIKPGAQSTDKQSIQS
-849 TQNAADG
+849 AVE
-856 QQKEKKMDTSLY
+856 QQKEKNMDTSFY

-911 ERKGIADRIVESTN
+911 ERKGIADRIVESTT
-925 AKMNPV
+925 AKMTPV

-949 RIHEEKDSS
+949 RIHEEKDAVS
-958 TNVKINYDFKRL
+958 NIKINYDFKRL

>member
-1 MGIFKI
+1 M
-7 RLQGEFVSGAKRVL
+7 
-21 ITFIIASLV
+21 T
-30 CAAFVLTARFGL
+30 CAVFAAVAHFGL
-42 MSVIEDKFYKPMVYK
+42 LSVIEDKFYKPMVYSR
-57 QLEER
+57 LEER
-62 NDLLAETVG
+62 NDLLSETVG

-89 IRIVDQKEQEELLV
+89 IRIVNQKEQDEMLV
-103 KSRANLASNL
+103 KSRANLASDL

-124 IIGTNGKTI
+124 IIGKNGKTI

-139 QDFAARKDDETASYR
+139 QDFAARKDDEPASYR
-154 NYPKNDIPFESI
+154 NYPKNDIPFEDI

-218 DRLSAQSGIYLWSM
+218 DRLSAQSGIYLWGT

-243 VPEGLETSCKNAAV
+243 VPEGLETVCKNAAV
-257 NSWNS
+257 SSWNS
-262 NQRIASFEDTE
+262 SQKIYAFEDPE
-273 SAGSRTKYLLV
+273 SIGNRAKYLLV

-312 VLATISLILF
+312 VLATISLIFF
-322 ISLICCIAKNA
+322 ISIICCIAKNA

-338 EKPSYVKEAKKLAE
+338 ERPSLAKEDKMLAA

-357 VSIRVEEPKKDESLI
+357 VSIRAEEPKKDESLI

-386 ALSEKPKLAEN
+386 VPAEKPKHAEIAEAAEEN
-397 AEEKDEPQF
+397 AEPQF
-406 DYDSQKFSDT
+406 DYDSQEFGGT
-416 LFDDELETDEVPE
+416 LFEDSLETEETPESASGADETADELFD
-429 DSTDGIAGGIFEEIY
+429 EIY
-444 NEEVQNEQ
+444 NEEIQSEQ
-452 AAQFAQ
+452 AAQLEA
-458 LGAQIQ
+458 GAQ
-464 PEQQD
+464 P
-469 LLDGYAQPE
+469 A
-478 QAEQLEANAQSAMS
+478 LEAEPQFAEA
-492 DEDMLLLQ
+492 
-500 TGLDE
+500 GLEE
-505 AVQPLMQPDQYAES
+505 AVQPLLPPEQYAE
-519 ASPENELPPQLLL
+519 AAQTEVCAQPETGAQPAPLEADAQFADDAQLEAGAQPALEDYAQLEAGAKPAPL
-532 EDDEQTNQA
+532 EDDSPFADDAAQIEDDAQLAQPAALEEEA
-541 EQLIQEEIQP
+541 EQL
-551 EEEPEI
+551 
-557 DLPVFAEAGLGV
+557 
-569 TPEPQT
+569 
-575 VAQDAPPSSFESFAS
+575 
-590 VEQNEQDGQA
+590 
-600 VQTAADA
+600 
-607 QKEAEQFE
+607 E
-615 IEYPAFD
+615 IEIPAFD
-622 ESEFEEN
+622 ESEFEETGN
-629 GSIQAEPAAEVQA
+629 IQAEPAAAQP
-642 IPTDST
+642 IPTEST
-648 AAFLNAIDERMHQ
+648 AAFLSAIDERMHQ

-669 THNVFARQNQ
+669 TQPLFEHD
-679 ETENQELAEEAF
+679 EHEEVA
-691 ESEAATV
+691 EAA
-698 SETAEDT
+698 A
-705 TVQAETPDIAE
+705 A
-716 ETASSDAVPEISVET
+716 ETASAKADDVPEISAEAVAA
-731 VVEHSLSEEKH
+731 HSLSEAKH

-775 LFKEKVQ
+775 LFKEKVM
-782 QNQSSANLSGQHQFV
+782 QNQTEAEKRGGLHTFV
-797 QQSAPSAELSDISQH
+797 QQEAPSAELSDISQH

-835 LKNSRRNQNTGNQN
+835 LKKNIKPGAQSTDKQNIQS
-849 TQNAADG
+849 AVE
-856 QQKEKKMDTSLY
+856 QQKEKNMDTSFY

-911 ERKGIADRIVESTN
+911 ERKGIADRIVESTT
-925 AKMNPV
+925 AKMTPV

-949 RIHEEKDSS
+949 RIHEEKDAAS
-958 TNVKINYDFKRL
+958 NVKINYDFKRL

>member
-1 MGIFKI
+1 M
-7 RLQGEFVSGAKRVL
+7 SGARRVL
-21 ITFIIASLV
+21 ITLIISSLT
-30 CAAFVLTARFGL
+30 CAVFAAVAHFGL
-42 MSVIEDKFYKPMVYK
+42 LSVIEDKFYKPMVYSR
-57 QLEER
+57 LEER
-62 NDLLAETVG
+62 NDLLSETVG

-89 IRIVDQKEQEELLV
+89 IRVIAQKEQDEMLV
-103 KSRANLASNL
+103 KSRANLASDL

-124 IIGTNGKTI
+124 IIGKNGKTI

-139 QDFAARKDDETASYR
+139 QDFAARKDDEPASYR
-154 NYPKNDIPFESI
+154 NYPKNDIPFEDI

-218 DRLSAQSGIYLWSM
+218 DRLSAQSGIYLWGT

-243 VPEGLETSCKNAAV
+243 VPEGLETVCKNAAV
-257 NSWNS
+257 SSWNS
-262 NQRIASFEDTE
+262 NQKIYAFEDPE
-273 SAGSRTKYLLV
+273 SIGNRAKYLLV

-312 VLATISLILF
+312 VLATISLIFF
-322 ISLICCIAKNA
+322 ISIICCIAKNA

-338 EKPSYVKEAKKLAE
+338 ERPSLAKEDKMLAA

-357 VSIRVEEPKKDESLI
+357 VSIRAEEPKKDESLI

-386 ALSEKPKLAEN
+386 VPAEKPKHAEIAEAAEEN
-397 AEEKDEPQF
+397 AEPQF
-406 DYDSQKFSDT
+406 DYDSQEFGDT
-416 LFDDELETDEVPE
+416 LFEDSLETEETPESANGADETADELFD
-429 DSTDGIAGGIFEEIY
+429 EIY
-444 NEEVQNEQ
+444 NEEIQSEQ
-452 AAQFAQ
+452 AAQLEA
-458 LGAQIQ
+458 GAQ
-464 PEQQD
+464 P
-469 LLDGYAQPE
+469 A
-478 QAEQLEANAQSAMS
+478 LEAEPQFAEA
-492 DEDMLLLQ
+492 
-500 TGLDE
+500 GLEE
-505 AVQPLMQPDQYAES
+505 AVQPLLPPEQYAE
-519 ASPENELPPQLLL
+519 AAQTEVCAQPETGAQPAPLQL
-532 EDDEQTNQA
+532 EDDSPFADDAAQIEDDAQLAQPAALEEEA
-541 EQLIQEEIQP
+541 EQL
-551 EEEPEI
+551 
-557 DLPVFAEAGLGV
+557 
-569 TPEPQT
+569 
-575 VAQDAPPSSFESFAS
+575 
-590 VEQNEQDGQA
+590 
-600 VQTAADA
+600 
-607 QKEAEQFE
+607 E
-615 IEYPAFD
+615 IEIPAFD
-622 ESEFEEN
+622 ESEFEETDN
-629 GSIQAEPAAEVQA
+629 IQSEPAAAQP
-642 IPTDST
+642 IPTEST
-648 AAFLNAIDERMHQ
+648 AAFLSAIDERIHQ

-669 THNVFARQNQ
+669 TQPLFEHEQH
-679 ETENQELAEEAF
+679 EEVA
-691 ESEAATV
+691 EAA
-698 SETAEDT
+698 A
-705 TVQAETPDIAE
+705 A
-716 ETASSDAVPEISVET
+716 ETASAKADDVPEISAEAVAA
-731 VVEHSLSEEKH
+731 HSLSEAKH

-775 LFKEKVQ
+775 LFKEKVM
-782 QNQSSANLSGQHQFV
+782 QNQTEAEKRGGLHTFV
-797 QQSAPSAELSDISQH
+797 QQEAPSAELSDISQH

-835 LKNSRRNQNTGNQN
+835 LKKNIKPGAQSTDKQNIQS
-849 TQNAADG
+849 AVE
-856 QQKEKKMDTSLY
+856 QQKEKNMDTSFY

-891 SAPQLFAAFANKEP
+891 GAPQLFAAFANKEP

-911 ERKGIADRIVESTN
+911 ERKGIADRIVESTT
-925 AKMNPV
+925 AKMTPV

-949 RIHEEKDSS
+949 RIHEEKDAAS
-958 TNVKINYDFKRL
+958 NVKINYDFKRL

>member
-1 MGIFKI
+1 M
-7 RLQGEFVSGAKRVL
+7 SGARRVL
-21 ITFIIASLV
+21 ITLIISSLT
-30 CAAFVLTARFGL
+30 CAVFAAVAHFGL
-42 MSVIEDKFYKPMVYK
+42 LSVIEDKFYKPMVYSR
-57 QLEER
+57 LEER
-62 NDLLAETVG
+62 NDLLSETVG

-89 IRIVDQKEQEELLV
+89 IRVITQKEQDEMLV
-103 KSRANLASNL
+103 KSRANLASDL

-124 IIGTNGKTI
+124 IIGKNGKTI

-139 QDFAARKDDETASYR
+139 QDFAARKDDEPASYR
-154 NYPKNDIPFESI
+154 NYPKNDIPFEDI

-218 DRLSAQSGIYLWSM
+218 DRLSAQSGIYLWGT

-243 VPEGLETSCKNAAV
+243 VPKGLETVCKNAAAS
-257 NSWNS
+257 SWNS
-262 NQRIASFEDTE
+262 NQKIYAFEDPE
-273 SAGSRTKYLLV
+273 SIGNRAKYLLV

-312 VLATISLILF
+312 VLATISLIFF
-322 ISLICCIAKNA
+322 ISIICCIAKNA

-338 EKPSYVKEAKKLAE
+338 ERPSLAKEDKMLAA
-352 EAASE
+352 EASSE
-357 VSIRVEEPKKDESLI
+357 VSIRAEEPKKDESLI

-386 ALSEKPKLAEN
+386 VPAEKPKHAEIAEAAEEN
-397 AEEKDEPQF
+397 AEPQF
-406 DYDSQKFSDT
+406 DYDSQEFGDT
-416 LFDDELETDEVPE
+416 LFEDSLETEEAPESASGADE
-429 DSTDGIAGGIFEEIY
+429 TADGLFDEIY
-444 NEEVQNEQ
+444 NEEIQSEQ
-452 AAQFAQ
+452 AAQ
-458 LGAQIQ
+458 
-464 PEQQD
+464 
-469 LLDGYAQPE
+469 
-478 QAEQLEANAQSAMS
+478 LEAGAQSAL
-492 DEDMLLLQ
+492 EAEPQ
-500 TGLDE
+500 FAEAGLEE
-505 AVQPLMQPDQYAES
+505 AVQPLLPPEQYAEAAQTEVCAQPETGAQLGAS
-519 ASPENELPPQLLL
+519 AQAALEADTQFADNAQLEAGAQPAPLEVDAQFADDAQPETGAQPATLQL
-532 EDDEQTNQA
+532 EDDSPFADDAAQIEDDAQLAQPAALEEEA
-541 EQLIQEEIQP
+541 EQL
-551 EEEPEI
+551 
-557 DLPVFAEAGLGV
+557 
-569 TPEPQT
+569 
-575 VAQDAPPSSFESFAS
+575 
-590 VEQNEQDGQA
+590 
-600 VQTAADA
+600 
-607 QKEAEQFE
+607 E
-615 IEYPAFD
+615 IEIPAFD
-622 ESEFEEN
+622 ESEFEETDN
-629 GSIQAEPAAEVQA
+629 SQAEPATGQP
-642 IPTDST
+642 IPTEST
-648 AAFLNAIDERMHQ
+648 AAFLSAIDERIHQ

-669 THNVFARQNQ
+669 TQPLFEHEQH
-679 ETENQELAEEAF
+679 EEVA
-691 ESEAATV
+691 EAA
-698 SETAEDT
+698 A
-705 TVQAETPDIAE
+705 A
-716 ETASSDAVPEISVET
+716 ETASAKADDVPEISAEAVAA
-731 VVEHSLSEEKH
+731 HSLSEAKH

-775 LFKEKVQ
+775 LFKEKVM
-782 QNQSSANLSGQHQFV
+782 QNQTEAEKRGGLHTFV
-797 QQSAPSAELSDISQH
+797 QQEAPSAELSDISQH

-835 LKNSRRNQNTGNQN
+835 LKKNIKTGAQSTDKQNIQS
-849 TQNAADG
+849 AVE
-856 QQKEKKMDTSLY
+856 QQKEKNMDTSFY

-911 ERKGIADRIVESTN
+911 ERKGIADRIVESTT
-925 AKMNPV
+925 AKMTPV

-949 RIHEEKDSS
+949 RIHEEKDAAS
-958 TNVKINYDFKRL
+958 NVKINYDFKRL

>member
-1 MGIFKI
+1 M
-7 RLQGEFVSGAKRVL
+7 SGARRVL
-21 ITFIIASLV
+21 ITLIISSLT
-30 CAAFVLTARFGL
+30 CAVFAAVAHFGL
-42 MSVIEDKFYKPMVYK
+42 LSVIEDKFYKPMVYSR
-57 QLEER
+57 LEER
-62 NDLLAETVG
+62 NDLLSETVG

-89 IRIVDQKEQEELLV
+89 IRVIAQKEQDEMLV
-103 KSRANLASNL
+103 KSRANLASDL

-124 IIGTNGKTI
+124 IIGKNGKTI

-139 QDFAARKDDETASYR
+139 QDFAARKDDEPASYR
-154 NYPKNDIPFESI
+154 NYPKNDIPFEDI

-218 DRLSAQSGIYLWSM
+218 DRLSAQSGIYLWGT

-243 VPEGLETSCKNAAV
+243 VPEGLETVCKNAAV
-257 NSWNS
+257 SSWNS
-262 NQRIASFEDTE
+262 NQKIYAFEDPE
-273 SAGSRTKYLLV
+273 SIGNRAKYLLV

-312 VLATISLILF
+312 VLATISLIFF
-322 ISLICCIAKNA
+322 ISIICCIAKNA

-338 EKPSYVKEAKKLAE
+338 ERPSLAKEDKMLAA

-357 VSIRVEEPKKDESLI
+357 VSIRAEEPKKDESLI

-386 ALSEKPKLAEN
+386 VPAEKPKHTEIAEAAEEN
-397 AEEKDEPQF
+397 AEPQF
-406 DYDSQKFSDT
+406 DYDSQEFGDT
-416 LFDDELETDEVPE
+416 LFEDSLETEETPESANGADETADELFD
-429 DSTDGIAGGIFEEIY
+429 EIY
-444 NEEVQNEQ
+444 NEEIQSEQ
-452 AAQFAQ
+452 AAQ
-458 LGAQIQ
+458 LGAS
-464 PEQQD
+464 
-469 LLDGYAQPE
+469 AQP
-478 QAEQLEANAQSAMS
+478 ALEAEPQFAEA
-492 DEDMLLLQ
+492 
-500 TGLDE
+500 GLEE
-505 AVQPLMQPDQYAES
+505 AVQPLLPPEQYADAAQTEVC
-519 ASPENELPPQLLL
+519 AQPETGAQPAPEVDAQFADDAQLEAGAQPAPLQL
-532 EDDEQTNQA
+532 EDDSPFADDAAQIEDDTQLAQPAALEEEA
-541 EQLIQEEIQP
+541 EQL
-551 EEEPEI
+551 
-557 DLPVFAEAGLGV
+557 
-569 TPEPQT
+569 
-575 VAQDAPPSSFESFAS
+575 
-590 VEQNEQDGQA
+590 
-600 VQTAADA
+600 
-607 QKEAEQFE
+607 E
-615 IEYPAFD
+615 IEIPAFD
-622 ESEFEEN
+622 ESEFEETDN
-629 GSIQAEPAAEVQA
+629 IQAEPAAAQP
-642 IPTDST
+642 IPTEST
-648 AAFLNAIDERMHQ
+648 AAFLSAIDERIHQ

-669 THNVFARQNQ
+669 TQPLFEHEQH
-679 ETENQELAEEAF
+679 EEVA
-691 ESEAATV
+691 EAA
-698 SETAEDT
+698 A
-705 TVQAETPDIAE
+705 A
-716 ETASSDAVPEISVET
+716 ETASAKADAVPEISAEAVAA
-731 VVEHSLSEEKH
+731 HSLSEAKH

-749 AYLEEEHKKEAEEI
+749 AYLEEEHKKEAAEI

-775 LFKEKVQ
+775 LFKEKVM
-782 QNQSSANLSGQHQFV
+782 QNQTEAEKRGGLHTFV
-797 QQSAPSAELSDISQH
+797 QQEAPSAELSDISQH

-835 LKNSRRNQNTGNQN
+835 LKKNIKPGAQSTDKQNIQS
-849 TQNAADG
+849 AVE
-856 QQKEKKMDTSLY
+856 QQKEKNMDTSFY

-911 ERKGIADRIVESTN
+911 ERKGIADRIVESTT
-925 AKMNPV
+925 AKMTPV

-949 RIHEEKDSS
+949 RIHEEKDAVS
-958 TNVKINYDFKRL
+958 NVKINYDFKRL

>member
-1 MGIFKI
+1 M
-7 RLQGEFVSGAKRVL
+7 SGARRVL
-21 ITFIIASLV
+21 ITLIISSLT
-30 CAAFVLTARFGL
+30 CAVFAAVAHFGL
-42 MSVIEDKFYKPMVYK
+42 LSVIEDKFYKPMVYSR
-57 QLEER
+57 LEER
-62 NDLLAETVG
+62 NDLLSETVG

-89 IRIVDQKEQEELLV
+89 IRVIAQKEQDEMLV
-103 KSRANLASNL
+103 KSRANLASDL

-124 IIGTNGKTI
+124 IIGKNGKTI

-139 QDFAARKDDETASYR
+139 QDFAARKDDEPASYR
-154 NYPKNDIPFESI
+154 NYPKNDIPFEDI

-218 DRLSAQSGIYLWSM
+218 DRLSAQSGIYLWGT

-243 VPEGLETSCKNAAV
+243 VPEGLETVCKNAAV
-257 NSWNS
+257 SSWNS
-262 NQRIASFEDTE
+262 NQKIYAFDDPE
-273 SAGSRTKYLLV
+273 SIGNRAKYLLV

-312 VLATISLILF
+312 VLATISLIFF
-322 ISLICCIAKNA
+322 ISIICCIAKNA

-338 EKPSYVKEAKKLAE
+338 ERPSLAKEDKMLAA

-357 VSIRVEEPKKDESLI
+357 VSIRAEEPKKDESLI

-386 ALSEKPKLAEN
+386 APAEKPKHAEAAQAEEN
-397 AEEKDEPQF
+397 AEPQF
-406 DYDSQKFSDT
+406 DYDSQQFGDT
-416 LFDDELETDEVPE
+416 LFEDELETDEAPE
-429 DSTDGIAGGIFEEIY
+429 SAAAADETADGLFDEIY
-444 NEEVQNEQ
+444 NEEIQSEQAEQ
-452 AAQFAQ
+452 AAQLEAGAQ
-458 LGAQIQ
+458 LSDGAAFAA
-464 PEQQD
+464 
-469 LLDGYAQPE
+469 GAQPE
-478 QAEQLEANAQSAMS
+478 DGAQFTAGAQAAHPEDFVQFEAYEQPVLS
-492 DEDMLLLQ
+492 DDDMLFAQ
-500 TGLDE
+500 AGLEE
-505 AVQPLMQPDQYAES
+505 AVQPLLKPEKTAQPEAFAQPEAYTQIEADVQGEADAQTEDYALTE
-519 ASPENELPPQLLL
+519 AVTQT
-532 EDDEQTNQA
+532 EDYVQAAPLEQTEQPEWTEPLAQTEPFADVAHPAQTAAQTQEEA
-541 EQLIQEEIQP
+541 EQL
-551 EEEPEI
+551 
-557 DLPVFAEAGLGV
+557 
-569 TPEPQT
+569 
-575 VAQDAPPSSFESFAS
+575 
-590 VEQNEQDGQA
+590 
-600 VQTAADA
+600 
-607 QKEAEQFE
+607 E

-622 ESEFEEN
+622 ESEFEETGN
-629 GSIQAEPAAEVQA
+629 VQAQPAAAQP
-642 IPTDST
+642 IPTGST
-648 AAFLNAIDERMHQ
+648 AAFLSAIDERMHQ

-669 THNVFARQNQ
+669 TQP
-679 ETENQELAEEAF
+679 LF
-691 ESEAATV
+691 EHEQPEAA
-698 SETAEDT
+698 SAAIEAAASPDTA
-705 TVQAETPDIAE
+705 A
-716 ETASSDAVPEISVET
+716 ASAAADDVPEISVEA
-731 VVEHSLSEEKH
+731 VAAHSLPEAKH

-749 AYLEEEHKKEAEEI
+749 AYLEEEQHKKETEEI

-775 LFKEKVQ
+775 LFKEKVM
-782 QNQSSANLSGQHQFV
+782 QNQTEAQKRGGLHTFV
-797 QQSAPSAELSDISQH
+797 QQEAPSAELSDISQH
-812 GLLSRSDDYRS
+812 GLLSRGDDYRS

-835 LKNSRRNQNTGNQN
+835 LKNSRRNNQTDIQP
-849 TQNAADG
+849 TQSAVE

-876 PAVETETVTSIFALQ
+876 PAVETETVTSVFALQ

-911 ERKGIADRIVESTN
+911 ERKGIADRIVESTT
-925 AKMNPV
+925 AKMTPV

-949 RIHEEKDSS
+949 RIHEEKDAAS
-958 TNVKINYDFKRL
+958 NVKINYDFKRL

>member
-1 MGIFKI
+1 M
-7 RLQGEFVSGAKRVL
+7 SGARRVL
-21 ITFIIASLV
+21 ITLIISSLT
-30 CAAFVLTARFGL
+30 CAVFAAVAHFGL
-42 MSVIEDKFYKPMVYK
+42 LSVIEDKFYKPMVYSR
-57 QLEER
+57 LEER
-62 NDLLAETVG
+62 NDLLSETVG

-89 IRIVDQKEQEELLV
+89 IRVIAQKEQDEMLV
-103 KSRANLASNL
+103 KSRANLASDL

-124 IIGTNGKTI
+124 IIGKNGKTI

-139 QDFAARKDDETASYR
+139 QDFAARKDDEPASYR
-154 NYPKNDIPFESI
+154 NYPKNDIPFEDI

-218 DRLSAQSGIYLWSM
+218 DRLSAQSGIYLWGT

-243 VPEGLETSCKNAAV
+243 VPEGLETVCKNAAV
-257 NSWNS
+257 SSWNS
-262 NQRIASFEDTE
+262 NQKIYAFEDPE
-273 SAGSRTKYLLV
+273 SIGNRAKYLLV
-284 SAENKNG
+284 SAENKSG

-312 VLATISLILF
+312 VLATISLIFF
-322 ISLICCIAKNA
+322 ISIICCIAKNA

-338 EKPSYVKEAKKLAE
+338 ERPSLAKEDKVLAA

-357 VSIRVEEPKKDESLI
+357 VSIRAEEPKKDESLI

-386 ALSEKPKLAEN
+386 VPAEKPKHAEIAEAAEEN
-397 AEEKDEPQF
+397 AEPQF
-406 DYDSQKFSDT
+406 DYDSQEFGDT
-416 LFDDELETDEVPE
+416 LFEDSLETEETPESANGADETADELFD
-429 DSTDGIAGGIFEEIY
+429 EIY
-444 NEEVQNEQ
+444 NEEIQSEQ
-452 AAQFAQ
+452 AAQLEA
-458 LGAQIQ
+458 GAQ
-464 PEQQD
+464 P
-469 LLDGYAQPE
+469 A
-478 QAEQLEANAQSAMS
+478 LEAEPQFA
-492 DEDMLLLQ
+492 E
-500 TGLDE
+500 TGLEE
-505 AVQPLMQPDQYAES
+505 AVQPLLPPEQYADAAQTEAYAQPETGAQLGAS
-519 ASPENELPPQLLL
+519 AQAALEADTQFADNAQLEAGAQPAPLEVDAQFADDAQLEAGAQPATLQL
-532 EDDEQTNQA
+532 EDDSPFADDAAQIEDNVQLAPPAALEEEA
-541 EQLIQEEIQP
+541 EQL
-551 EEEPEI
+551 
-557 DLPVFAEAGLGV
+557 
-569 TPEPQT
+569 
-575 VAQDAPPSSFESFAS
+575 
-590 VEQNEQDGQA
+590 
-600 VQTAADA
+600 
-607 QKEAEQFE
+607 E
-615 IEYPAFD
+615 IEIPAFD
-622 ESEFEEN
+622 ESEFEETDN
-629 GSIQAEPAAEVQA
+629 IQAEPAAAQP
-642 IPTDST
+642 IPTEST
-648 AAFLNAIDERMHQ
+648 AAFLSAIDERMHQ

-669 THNVFARQNQ
+669 TQPLFEHD
-679 ETENQELAEEAF
+679 EHEEVA
-691 ESEAATV
+691 EAA
-698 SETAEDT
+698 A
-705 TVQAETPDIAE
+705 A
-716 ETASSDAVPEISVET
+716 ETASAKADAVPEISAEAVAA
-731 VVEHSLSEEKH
+731 HSLSEAKH

-775 LFKEKVQ
+775 LFKEKVM
-782 QNQSSANLSGQHQFV
+782 QNQTEAEKRGGLHTFV
-797 QQSAPSAELSDISQH
+797 QQEAPSAELSDISQH

-835 LKNSRRNQNTGNQN
+835 LKKNIKPGAQSTDKQNIQS
-849 TQNAADG
+849 AVE
-856 QQKEKKMDTSLY
+856 QQKEKNMDTSFY

-911 ERKGIADRIVESTN
+911 ERKGIADRIVESTT
-925 AKMNPV
+925 AKMTPV

-949 RIHEEKDSS
+949 RIHEEKDAVS
-958 TNVKINYDFKRL
+958 NVKINYDFKRL

>member
-1 MGIFKI
+1 M
-7 RLQGEFVSGAKRVL
+7 SGARRVL
-21 ITFIIASLV
+21 ITLIISSLT
-30 CAAFVLTARFGL
+30 CAVFAAVAHFGL
-42 MSVIEDKFYKPMVYK
+42 LSVIEDKFYKPMVYSR
-57 QLEER
+57 LEER
-62 NDLLAETVG
+62 NDLLSETVG

-89 IRIVDQKEQEELLV
+89 IRVITQKEQDEMLV
-103 KSRANLASNL
+103 KSRANLASDL

-124 IIGTNGKTI
+124 IIGKNGKTI

-139 QDFAARKDDETASYR
+139 QDFAARKDDEPASYR
-154 NYPKNDIPFESI
+154 NYPKNDIPFEDI

-218 DRLSAQSGIYLWSM
+218 DRLSAQSGIYLWGT

-243 VPEGLETSCKNAAV
+243 VPEGLETVCKNAAV
-257 NSWNS
+257 SSWNS
-262 NQRIASFEDTE
+262 SQKIYAFEDPE
-273 SAGSRTKYLLV
+273 SIGNRAKYLLV

-312 VLATISLILF
+312 VLATISLIFF
-322 ISLICCIAKNA
+322 ISIICCIAKNA

-338 EKPSYVKEAKKLAE
+338 ERPSLAKEDKMLAA

-357 VSIRVEEPKKDESLI
+357 VSIRAEEPTKDESLI

-386 ALSEKPKLAEN
+386 VPAEKPKHTEIAEVAEEN
-397 AEEKDEPQF
+397 AEPQF
-406 DYDSQKFSDT
+406 DYDSQEFGDT
-416 LFDDELETDEVPE
+416 LFEDSLETEEAPESESGADETADEL
-429 DSTDGIAGGIFEEIY
+429 FEEIY
-444 NEEVQNEQ
+444 NEEIQSEQ
-452 AAQFAQ
+452 AAQ
-458 LGAQIQ
+458 LGA
-464 PEQQD
+464 D
-469 LLDGYAQPE
+469 AQP
-478 QAEQLEANAQSAMS
+478 ALEAEPQFA
-492 DEDMLLLQ
+492 E
-500 TGLDE
+500 TGLEE
-505 AVQPLMQPDQYAES
+505 AVQPL
-519 ASPENELPPQLLL
+519 LPPEQYVEAAQTEVCAQPETGAQLGASAQAALEADTQFADDALFEAGAQPAPLEVDAQFADNAQLEDYAQPAPLQL
-532 EDDEQTNQA
+532 EDDSPFADDAAQIEADAQLAQPAALEEEA
-541 EQLIQEEIQP
+541 EQL
-551 EEEPEI
+551 
-557 DLPVFAEAGLGV
+557 
-569 TPEPQT
+569 
-575 VAQDAPPSSFESFAS
+575 
-590 VEQNEQDGQA
+590 
-600 VQTAADA
+600 
-607 QKEAEQFE
+607 E
-615 IEYPAFD
+615 IEIPAFD
-622 ESEFEEN
+622 ESEFDETDN
-629 GSIQAEPAAEVQA
+629 IQAEPAAAQP
-642 IPTDST
+642 IPTEST
-648 AAFLNAIDERMHQ
+648 AAFLSAIDERIHQ

-669 THNVFARQNQ
+669 TQPLFEHD
-679 ETENQELAEEAF
+679 EHEEVA
-691 ESEAATV
+691 EAA
-698 SETAEDT
+698 A
-705 TVQAETPDIAE
+705 A
-716 ETASSDAVPEISVET
+716 ETASAKVDAVPEISAEAVAA
-731 VVEHSLSEEKH
+731 HSLSEAKH

-749 AYLEEEHKKEAEEI
+749 AYLEEEHKKEAEDI

-775 LFKEKVQ
+775 LFKEKVM
-782 QNQSSANLSGQHQFV
+782 QNQTEAEKRGGLHTFV
-797 QQSAPSAELSDISQH
+797 QQEAPSAELSDISQH

-835 LKNSRRNQNTGNQN
+835 LKKNIKPGAQSTDKQNIQS
-849 TQNAADG
+849 AVE
-856 QQKEKKMDTSLY
+856 QQKEKNMDTSFY

-891 SAPQLFAAFANKEP
+891 SAPQLFAAFTNKEP

-911 ERKGIADRIVESTN
+911 ERKGIADRIVESTT
-925 AKMNPV
+925 AKMTPV

-949 RIHEEKDSS
+949 RIHEEKDAAS
-958 TNVKINYDFKRL
+958 NVKINYDFKRL